1 MIITVAS
8 GKGGTGKTTV
18 AVSLALSITADRR
31 DLADQ
36 DLTDKR
42 SVNPANPLFLD
53 CDVEEPNAA
62 LFLRP
67 TIRERREVGQMIPEV
82 DLGKCTYC
90 GRCAEVCQYH
100 AIAVVGE
107 KVLVFPEL
115 CHGCGS
121 CSLNCPTGAIR
132 EVLDVIGTIERGWA
146 GLPPASGSPPSYPP
160 HGGGGKRGVEFAQG
174 TMNVGEP
181 MAVPIIRQL
190 KQWVIPPDA
199 STGLG
204 GTLGDRPVILDAS
217 PGTACP
223 VVESMRGADFVL
235 MVTEPTPF
243 GLHDLRLAVE
253 VARDELGLPVGVVIN
268 RDGVGDQG
276 VDDYCA
282 AESIPI
288 LMRIPLDRRIAEAYS
303 DGETLVAALPEYRE
317 QFQNLYAAIGRLVA
331 DRKGARA

>member
-1 MIITVAS
+1 VIITVAS

-18 AVSLALSITADRR
+18 AVSLALS
-31 DLADQ
+31 LAE
-36 DLTDKR
+36 
-42 SVNPANPLFLD
+42 SANPAHPLFLD

-67 TIRERREVGQMIPEV
+67 TIQERREVGQMIPEV
-82 DLGKCTYC
+82 DLEKCTYC
-90 GRCAEVCQYH
+90 GRCAEVCQYN
-100 AIAVVGE
+100 AIAVVPQ

-121 CSLNCPTGAIR
+121 CTLNCPTAAIH
-132 EVLDVIGTIERGWA
+132 EVLDVIGTVERGWA
-146 GLPPASGSPPSYPP
+146 GP
-160 HGGGGKRGVEFAQG
+160 VEFAQG

-190 KQWVIPPDA
+190 KQWAIPPDA

-204 GTLGDRPVILDAS
+204 GTPGDRPVILDAS

-223 VVESMRGADFVL
+223 VVESMRGAEFVL

-268 RDGVGDQG
+268 RDGLGDQG
-276 VDDYCA
+276 VDEYCT

-288 LMRIPLDRRIAEAYS
+288 LMRISLDRRIAEAYS
-303 DGETLVAALPEYRE
+303 DGGTLVEVLPEYRE

-331 DRKGARA
+331 DRKGARS